1 MINVMKDCLTQHNL
15 AEIVLFIGRLGKRRK
30 KLNLVKIDIVK
41 DFVNIH

>member
-1 MINVMKDCLTQHNL
+1 MKDCLRQHNL
-15 AEIVLFIGRLGKRRK
+15 VEIVLFIERLGKRRK